1 MTSRLPQ
8 PPMSISIISK
18 LAAIG
23 LEANQPI
30 KPEGGS
36 TGSIGLMSAF
46 SPILPEEA
54 RSPENK
60 GANE

>member
-1 MTSRLPQ
+1 
-8 PPMSISIISK
+8 MSISIISK

-36 TGSIGLMSAF
+36 TGSIGLTSAF
-46 SPILPEEA
+46 FPILPEEA